1 MWDSHGGQAEEHR
14 AEMAEIARKIYAV
27 ERAKDMEKIE
37 RMIQDKMYLAYE
49 QAMQDVMRALEYD
62 VQSVTRIGID
72 GCRDIFESKK
82 AQKYIS
88 DQVMKTIKKELK
100 GKHLKIWPTHATD
113 NGITKRR
120 RLSQNTAMG

>member
-1 MWDSHGGQAEEHR
+1 MSENLLSFRNRGMWDSHGGHAEEHR
-14 AEMAEIARKIYAV
+14 EEMEEIAREIYAV

-49 QAMQDVMRALEYD
+49 QAMQDVLRALEYD

-100 GKHLKIWPTHATD
+100 GKHLK
-113 NGITKRR
+113 
-120 RLSQNTAMG
+120 M